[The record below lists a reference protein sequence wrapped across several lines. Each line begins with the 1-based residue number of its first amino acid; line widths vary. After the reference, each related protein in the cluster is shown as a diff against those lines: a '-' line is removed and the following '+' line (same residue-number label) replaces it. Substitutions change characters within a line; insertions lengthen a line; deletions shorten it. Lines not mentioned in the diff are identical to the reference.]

1 MPANQAES
9 MVEAL
14 WRKGNPVV
22 YFLFSGELDGFRK
35 AGNTRRCLD
44 AELAFCASKSSGPG

>member
-14 WRKGNPVV
+14 RRKGNPVV
-22 YFLFSGELDGFRK
+22 YFLVSANPMASEGPATF
-35 AGNTRRCLD
+35 ND
-44 AELAFCASKSSGPG
+44 ASMRN